1 MEASLTDVTRRALEY
16 DDDESQSLNGR
27 SLSST
32 QVLFQSSTTPTVGR
46 VSQTTTP
53 STSFAGRPSAP
64 VGVGLTSAALSQ
76 CSTGHC
82 SSAPLWGGSGTKTM
96 YESALEA
103 ANAALYSTHRQKCAT
118 DALLLPNSLPSD
130 RIAPRFVA
138 SPMGVSLAVAD
149 GVKSTPL
156 TNMKTLSASEVAAP
170 SPSPQYVEK
179 ATPHFRRGSSL
190 SKRCSLL
197 SSNGGC
203 TASRHGSSLQG
214 ATPAGHETWE
224 DVFELE

>member
-1 MEASLTDVTRRALEY
+1 
-16 DDDESQSLNGR
+16 
-27 SLSST
+27 
-32 QVLFQSSTTPTVGR
+32 
-46 VSQTTTP
+46 
-53 STSFAGRPSAP
+53 
-64 VGVGLTSAALSQ
+64 
-76 CSTGHC
+76 
-82 SSAPLWGGSGTKTM
+82 M

-103 ANAALYSTHRQKCAT
+103 ANAALYSSHRQKCAT
-118 DALLLPNSLPSD
+118 DALPLPNSLPSD

-138 SPMGVSLAVAD
+138 SPMGVSVAAAD
-149 GVKSTPL
+149 VVKSTPL
-156 TNMKTLSASEVAAP
+156 TNTKTLAATTTS

-179 ATPHFRRGSSL
+179 ATPHYRRGSSL